1 MRRAAVPQK
10 FHTQE
15 TKEVRT
21 RTGTLWFRRKGGAVP
36 SESELNKSNK
46 EHNSKHSL
54 LDSIAGDMSLPP
66 SLPLVLPPFHAHYS
80 SLFTSR
86 APVLSQAITS
96 HSDFRFWI
104 LFTLAPSSGAVGL
117 LIRTREGRIL
127 HTNIRRSRVRGYG
140 PRVRTW
146 VPVVTSAH
154 RGR

>member
-66 SLPLVLPPFHAHYS
+66 SLSCSLPFTRTIPVSSQVVLQSCHKQSHHTRTFDFGFYLRWPHP
-80 SLFTSR
+80 
-86 APVLSQAITS
+86 QAQWDCS
-96 HSDFRFWI
+96 FARERGGFC
-104 LFTLAPSSGAVGL
+104 
-117 LIRTREGRIL
+117 IRTSEDL
-127 HTNIRRSRVRGYG
+127 EFE
-140 PRVRTW
+140 
-146 VPVVTSAH
+146 VTVQ
-154 RGR
+154 GCGLGFLL